1 MEQNAF
7 GILILIKFST
17 GKFVLQLSTTNYQLS
32 TAFPFCDQE
41 MKKSG
46 AVTKRYVLGSDETTA
61 GKIYRSSTTGNTA
74 KARKGARMDEET
86 MEARQ

>member
-7 GILILIKFST
+7 GILILIKFSI
-17 GKFVLQLSTTNYQLS
+17 GKFVLQLSTINYQLS

-61 GKIYRSSTTGNTA
+61 GKIYRPSTTGRTS
-74 KARKGARMDEET
+74 KSPERRVDG
-86 MEARQ
+86 